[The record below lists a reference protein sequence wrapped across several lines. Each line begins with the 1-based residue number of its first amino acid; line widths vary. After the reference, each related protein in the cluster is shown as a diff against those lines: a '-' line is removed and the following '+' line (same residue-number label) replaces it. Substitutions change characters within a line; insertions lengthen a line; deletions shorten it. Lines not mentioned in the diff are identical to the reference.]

1 MGCRQVLIFSLVSFL
16 LSACATNKLQIK
28 NKKNEVVFPS
38 NKEVLHSF
46 YLIGDAGN
54 SGLGTQT
61 EALKLFK
68 KHIDKA
74 NKNSTAIFLG
84 DNIYPK
90 GFPEKES
97 NTRNFA
103 LHQLKVQTKAVE
115 NFKGNTIFIPGNHDW
130 YSGIKGLKRQE
141 KYIENILGK
150 HTFLPENACPLK
162 RVKIGSD
169 IELIVVDSHWYITN
183 WNKHPTIND
192 DCDIKTREQF
202 FSEFEGLVKK
212 ARGKTTLIALHHP
225 MFSYGPHGGRFSF
238 KSHMKPFPILG
249 SLKNLLRSTS
259 GVANVDQIGARYI
272 ELKKRIITLAQE
284 NKKVIFVS
292 GHEHSLEYTIQ
303 DNLHQ
308 IISGAGANESP
319 TRLRGNGLF
328 SIGKQGYARLDVF
341 TDGSSFVRF
350 YTVSDEELV
359 YQTTVLPANDT
370 IGDIRY
376 NSSFPAKVKASIYTE
391 KEISKSKFHKAVWGK
406 RYRNDYGVRVNMP
419 TVNLD
424 TLFGGLKPV
433 RRGGGHQSKS
443 LRLKNNEGKEYVM
456 RALHKKALQYLQ
468 AVAFKEKYIEGQF
481 NNTYPE
487 RLLND
492 VFAGAH
498 PYAPFTIG
506 TLADAIGVYHTN
518 PKLYF
523 VPKQMAL
530 GVFNND
536 YGNALYM
543 IEERAASGHGDQAS
557 FGFSNKLI
565 STHDLLQ
572 NLLKNQK
579 HQLDESAYIKARLFD
594 MVIGDWDRHEDQ
606 WRWAEFKQE
615 DKTIYKPVPRDRDQA
630 FSIMDDGFLL
640 SFLTNII
647 PTLRLLSSYDEELKS
662 TKWFNVES
670 YPLDVALI
678 NRSNKKD
685 WDAQVAWIKTHLTT
699 AIIEKAFKRFP
710 KEINRTTIQEIKK
723 KLQGRINNLQQISD
737 AYFAYVNRFAVIKG
751 TNKDD
756 WFSIKRLSKGKTQ
769 VIGYRNKE
777 GKRGSIFH
785 NRTYNCEETK
795 EIWIYG
801 LDDTDYFEVE
811 GNSDHYIPVRLVGG
825 QNKDTFNIKN
835 GKKVHMYDYRSKK
848 NEFITNKG
856 KKKLT
861 DDYDIN
867 VYNYKKTKN
876 SLNQLLPIIGFNPDD
891 GVRVGISNTFTFYGF
906 EQNPYTSKH
915 NISADFYFATK
926 GFDLNYTGELANIIG
941 HWNFG
946 IISKFTS
953 PNYSI
958 NFFGFGNQTKNPNV
972 ENEDQFDLDY
982 NRVKLSK
989 FKVAPSLIW
998 KNDAGAAFTTLI
1010 SFETIEVEQTQD
1022 RFINDFYLNNKVDN
1036 RDSFVGIEGN
1046 YQYENKNDKVFPT
1059 MGMQVNLK
1067 IGYKQNIEIPRGF
1080 TYIKPNIGF
1089 TYRLVPNGK
1098 LVMATNLGAHIN
1110 FGNDFKFYQAATIG
1124 ANNSLRG
1131 YRNQRF
1137 TGKRSFYQST
1147 DIRWDLTKV
1156 KTRLIPF
1163 KIGVYSGVDYGKV
1176 WVANDTTKR
1185 WNNSLG
1191 GGVFVNAADMIVGNV
1206 SLFTADDGS
1215 RFAFKLGFGF

>member
-1 MGCRQVLIFSLVSFL
+1 MGCRQVLIFSLVSFFL
-16 LSACATNKLQIK
+16 NACASHELQLK
-28 NKKNEVVFPS
+28 DKSREDAFPS
-38 NKEVLHSF
+38 EKKISHSF

-54 SGLGTQT
+54 SELGKQT
-61 EALKLFK
+61 AALNLFK
-68 KHIDKA
+68 KHVNVA
-74 NKNSTAIFLG
+74 SKNSTAIFLG

-97 NTRNFA
+97 DAVNFA

-115 NFKGNTIFIPGNHDW
+115 GFKGQTIFIPGNHDW

-150 HTFLPENACPLK
+150 HSFLPENACPLK
-162 RVKIGSD
+162 RVKIGKD

-202 FSEFEGLVKK
+202 FNEFESLVKK
-212 ARGKTTLIALHHP
+212 ARGKTTLIAMHHP
-225 MFSYGPHGGRFSF
+225 MFTNGPHGGKFSF
-238 KSHMKPFPILG
+238 KSHLKPFPILG
-249 SLKNLLRSTS
+249 SLKNILRSTS
-259 GVANVDQIGARYI
+259 GIANVDQIGARYT
-272 ELKKRIITLAQE
+272 ELKKRVVTLAQE
-284 NKKVIFVS
+284 NKKVIFLS

-328 SIGKQGYARLDVF
+328 SFGKQGYARLDVF

-350 YTVSDEELV
+350 YTTSNKELV
-359 YQTTVLPANDT
+359 YQTEVLLANDT
-370 IGDIRY
+370 LVGVAY
-376 NSSFPAKVKASIYTE
+376 NSKFPSKIKASIYTE
-391 KEISKSKFHKAVWGK
+391 NEITKSKFHKAVWGK
-406 RYRNDYGVRVNMP
+406 RYRDDYGIEVSAP

-424 TLFGGLKPV
+424 TLFGGLRPV
-433 RRGGGHQSKS
+433 RKGGGHQSKS
-443 LRLKNNEGKEYVM
+443 LRLKNKEGKEYVM

-468 AVAFKEKYIEGQF
+468 AVAFKDKYIEGQF

-492 VFAGAH
+492 VFAGSH

-506 TLADAIGVYHTN
+506 VLADAIGVYHTN
-518 PKLYF
+518 PILYF
-523 VPKQMAL
+523 VPKQSAL
-530 GVFNND
+530 GVYNND
-536 YGNALYM
+536 YGDALYM
-543 IEERAASGHGDQAS
+543 IEERAASGHGDNAS
-557 FGFSNKLI
+557 FGFSNELI

-579 HQLDESAYIKARLFD
+579 HQVDESAYIKARLFD

-606 WRWAEFKQE
+606 WRWAKFKQE
-615 DKTIYKPVPRDRDQA
+615 EKIIYRPVPRDRDQA

-640 SFLTNII
+640 EGLTNII
-647 PTLRLLSSYDEELKS
+647 PTIRLLRSYDEELKS
-662 TKWFNVES
+662 TKWFNVEP

-685 WDAQVAWIKTHLTT
+685 WDEQVAWIQTNLTK
-699 AIIEKAFKRFP
+699 ANIEKAFESFP
-710 KEINRTTIQEIKK
+710 EEINKATIQEIKK
-723 KLQGRINNLQQISD
+723 KLLGRINNLQQISD
-737 AYFAYVNRFAVIKG
+737 EYYAFVNKFAVIKG

-756 WFSIKRLSKGKTQ
+756 WFTIKRLPQGETI
-769 VIGYRNKE
+769 VIGYRNIG
-777 GKRGSIFH
+777 GKKGAIFH
-785 NRTYNCEETK
+785 NRSYSKKETK

-835 GKKVHMYDYRSKK
+835 GKKVHIYDYRSKK

-861 DDYDIN
+861 DNYDIN
-867 VYNYKKTKN
+867 VYNYKKLKN
-876 SLNQLLPIIGFNPDD
+876 SLNQFLPIIGYNPDD
-891 GVRVGISNTFTFYGF
+891 GVRMGISNTFTFYGF

-915 NISADFYFATK
+915 NISADFYFATG
-926 GFDLNYTGELANIIG
+926 GFDLNYRGELANIVG

-958 NFFGFGNQTKNPNV
+958 NFFGFGNETINPNV

-989 FKVAPSLIW
+989 FKFAPSLVW
-998 KNDAGAAFTTLI
+998 KNDLGAEFTTLV

-1022 RFINDFYLNNKVDN
+1022 RFINDFYLNSKVEN
-1036 RDSFVGIEGN
+1036 RDSFVGIEGD
-1046 YQYENKNDKVFPT
+1046 YHFENKNDKVFPT
-1059 MGMQVNLK
+1059 MGMHANIKL
-1067 IGYKQNIEIPRGF
+1067 GYKQNIEISRGF
-1080 TYIKPNIGF
+1080 TYIKPNLGF
-1089 TYRLVPNGK
+1089 TYKLMSNGK
-1098 LVMATNLGAHIN
+1098 LVMATNIGAHVN
-1110 FGNDFKFYQAATIG
+1110 FGNDFEFYQAANIG

-1147 DIRWDLTKV
+1147 DIRWDLTRI

>member
-406 RYRNDYGVRVNMP
+406 RYRNDYGVRVNVP
-419 TVNLD
+419 TVNMD

-498 PYAPFTIG
+498 PYAPFAIG

-926 GFDLNYTGELANIIG
+926 GFDLNYTGEFANIIG